1 MCLVACHFSFH
12 VSTSLFIPTLY
23 SQAFSQSDS
32 NNMILPEYETEHT
45 TVVAEVMV
53 KDSTILKDTRA
64 LPDETASRCWITSN
78 DEEDVED
85 ARQESYEK
93 MHGSDYSIATNFFLV
108 SFAKVSLRVMLSNFC
123 HLLPPPSAAAQSSA
137 PDSRQ

>member
-1 MCLVACHFSFH
+1 
-12 VSTSLFIPTLY
+12 
-23 SQAFSQSDS
+23 
-32 NNMILPEYETEHT
+32 MILPEYETEHT

-108 SFAKVSLRVMLSNFC
+108 SFAKVSLVMLSNFC